1 MAKLHFKYATMN
13 SGKTIDLIRTAYNY
27 EENDAKVLILKPKID
42 TKGNTKISSR
52 VGLEREV
59 DYLIDKDASI
69 LKMLKGNLED
79 IRCILVDEVQFL
91 SKSQIDEL
99 NIITKAKD
107 IPVLC
112 YGLRVNFKNELFEGS
127 KRLMEVSDEL
137 EPLFTLCSCT
147 EIARFVGRK
156 VNGEFTS
163 DGEEVV
169 IDGSND
175 DIKYEPLCGKC
186 YLTKVEKIDLKN
198 ISDELEVR

>member
-127 KRLMEVSDEL
+127 KRLMEVADEL
-137 EPLFTLCSCT
+137 EPLFTLCGCT

-198 ISDELEVR
+198 ISVELEVR